1 MRDELG
7 WRVVDKQAEQGQRIA
22 NACFI
27 TGDSE

>member
-1 MRDELG
+1 MGLVG
-7 WRVVDKQAEQGQRIA
+7 GSLDKQAEQGQRIA